1 MHWRVH
7 HHRDRNKKKKG
18 SLYYFYNQLREDW
31 TMEKSKGTT
40 AAAATAAA
48 AAVVADIRFIAKAKR
63 AACAKRPFFA
73 LVTTDVKRKRHSS
86 ECCRLVT

>member
-1 MHWRVH
+1 
-7 HHRDRNKKKKG
+7 
-18 SLYYFYNQLREDW
+18 
-31 TMEKSKGTT
+31 MEKSKGTT
-40 AAAATAAA
+40 AAAAAATAAA

-86 ECCRLVT
+86 ECCRLVTWLFIPSPFTDNMQRPFSWDLRV